1 MTKFGHR
8 LQSKK
13 VKGKEAPANLPIA
26 NKTAK
31 VLAEVTGGTPANVI
45 TESIGNLSTTAHI
58 LGGCHMGKDK
68 DEGVI
73 DTNHQVFGY
82 PGLYVVDASAIPAN
96 VGVNPSLTV
105 TALAERAMSMVEEKV
120 IKEKIEIKN

>member
-1 MTKFGHR
+1 MHGVVAFE
-8 LQSKK
+8 KK
-13 VKGKEAPANLPIA
+13 VEHRAMRPVRSVPAGSWSGVI
-26 NKTAK
+26 
-31 VLAEVTGGTPANVI
+31 VMAEVTGGTPANVI

-105 TALAERAMSMVEEKV
+105 TALAERAMSMVEKKIE
-120 IKEKIEIKN
+120 KEKA